1 MKWCFMINSPRYFIW
16 ALISDLHVHLV
27 FASCS
32 KFDDPCYLSVAM
44 YNNNIIYTLFGNME
58 IHSSVAMLNFRN
70 CYCGRRFEDYT
81 AAGGK

>member
-1 MKWCFMINSPRYFIW
+1 M
-16 ALISDLHVHLV
+16 

-44 YNNNIIYTLFGNME
+44 YNNNIINTLFGNME